1 MTPSHPTGASE
12 LTRRQV
18 LQAGGAGAT
27 AAFLLL
33 HLPATAGAARGANNH
48 LLRSTWRDL
57 ETTNLRSGSSVLR
70 LESVGDMSAAP
81 NVASLRNSED
91 AFSLVF
97 SGPRGLG
104 HSAKPLRVTNGEL
117 GTFDLFVSPLDDGKY
132 EAVVNRVLSNRES
145 RRTPPRRKRSTGKAG
160 QDGSPDSSRPS
171 ADTEPLT
178 ERAIR
183 KVRIGRKG
191 SAAKVVID
199 LAPSAGVNEVAV
211 WLKRDGKVIAA
222 GTKKVRKKR
231 RATLM
236 LKKRRGRIRKGL
248 YEVDVMALERDGE
261 QTHRRVRKRLR

>member
-1 MTPSHPTGASE
+1 MTSSHPTGASE

-57 ETTNLRSGSSVLR
+57 EATNLRSGSSVLR
-70 LESVGDMSAAP
+70 LESVGDLSAAP
-81 NVASLRNSED
+81 NVPSLRNSED

-104 HSAKPLRVTNGEL
+104 HSDRPLRVTNGDL

-145 RRTPPRRKRSTGKAG
+145 RRTPPRRKRSTAKA
-160 QDGSPDSSRPS
+160 PDSSRRPS
-171 ADTEPLT
+171 GDTEPLT

-199 LAPSAGVNEVAV
+199 LAPSAGVNEVVV

-236 LKKRRGRIRKGL
+236 LKKRRGRIRRGL